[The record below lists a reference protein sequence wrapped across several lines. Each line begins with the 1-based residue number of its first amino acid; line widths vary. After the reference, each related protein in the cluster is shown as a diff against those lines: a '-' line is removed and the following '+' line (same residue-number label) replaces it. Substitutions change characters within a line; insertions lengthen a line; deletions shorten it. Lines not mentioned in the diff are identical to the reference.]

1 MNIEE
6 FTALKTGVKVRIQR
20 GLKAPTISGTL
31 ADKVNESALV
41 KIGHTPAGKPILIW
55 AHYMKLKQEEFR

>member
-20 GLKAPTISGTL
+20 GLKAPPISGTL
-31 ADKVNESALV
+31 ADKVNKSALV
-41 KIGHTPAGKPILIW
+41 KIGHTPSGKPILIW
-55 AHYMKLKQEEFR
+55 SHYMKLKQEEFR

>member
-20 GLKAPTISGTL
+20 GLKAPPISGTL
-31 ADKVNESALV
+31 ADKVNESALI

-55 AHYMKLKQEEFR
+55 AHYMKLKQEDKK

>member
-20 GLKAPTISGTL
+20 GLKAPPISGIL

>member
-20 GLKAPTISGTL
+20 GLKAPPISGTL
-31 ADKVNESALV
+31 ADKVNESAFV
-41 KIGHTPAGKPILIW
+41 KIGHTPSGKPILIW
-55 AHYMKLKQEEFR
+55 SHYMKLKQEEFR

>member
-20 GLKAPTISGTL
+20 GLKAPPISGTL
-31 ADKVNESALV
+31 ADKVNESALA
-41 KIGHTPAGKPILIW
+41 KIGHTPSGKPILIW
-55 AHYMKLKQEEFR
+55 SHYMKLKQEEFR

>member
-20 GLKAPTISGTL
+20 GLKAPPISGTL

-55 AHYMKLKQEEFR
+55 AHYMKLKQEDKK

>member
-1 MNIEE
+1 MSIEE
-6 FTALKTGVKVRIQR
+6 FTALKIGAKVSIQR
-20 GLKAPTISGTL
+20 GLKSPPLRGTL

-55 AHYMKLKQEEFR
+55 AHYMSLKVEDKK